1 MAVDRTAAVR
11 QPLGNLSNKKV
22 CEKSGHKTSTM
33 PTKPP
38 GKKSSAVKEDDALPD
53 IEYMPVTHSKD
64 GKCSSMKWIIVQ

>member
-22 CEKSGHKTSTM
+22 CEKLGHKTSTM

-64 GKCSSMKWIIVQ
+64 GKCSSMK